1 MTTEGHVLVIL
12 HAVPQADQDK
22 REGRFFWRKPDGTWS
37 STQGGGLGAVRGH
50 LAEYEKRIDEL
61 QEQEKRAKTA
71 SEFFAVINQALPMT
85 RSTRNMHGA
94 LQEARG
100 FVDGAKDLI
109 ALRDDAYRLE
119 READLLLSDAKNGLD
134 YLMAQKTEMLAEQSH
149 QMSLAGHR
157 LNTLVALFFPT
168 ATLASLLGM
177 NVPHGLEAAA
187 APYTFI
193 AVLAVGLVMGFIV
206 RGMINAKKA

>member
-1 MTTEGHVLVIL
+1 MTAEGHVLVIL
-12 HAVPQADQDK
+12 HAPPRADQDV

-37 STQGGGLGAVRGH
+37 STQGGGLGALRGH

-61 QEQEKRAKTA
+61 QEAEKKAGNA
-71 SEFFAVINQALPMT
+71 AQYFAVINQALPLA
-85 RSTRNMHGA
+85 RAARNMHAA

-100 FVDGAKDLI
+100 FVEGAKDLI
-109 ALRDDAYRLE
+109 SVRDEAYRLE
-119 READLLLSDAKNGLD
+119 REGDLLLNDSKNGLD
-134 YLMAQKTEMLAEQSH
+134 YLMAQKTETLADQSH
-149 QMSLAGHR
+149 QMNLASHR

-177 NVPHGLEAAA
+177 NVPHGLENAA

-193 AVLAVGLVMGFIV
+193 AVLAVGLILGFVV
-206 RGMINAKKA
+206 RGTVSGRRV